1 LTIFTIVTLPSIA
14 KTVGFGRDVSID
26 SIVAT
31 STVGD
36 GVGVDVIVGE
46 AVAVGV
52 RLVGVVVGD
61 KVGVAAIVGV
71 GVVFTPSNGS
81 ILSLKIKYPPVA
93 IAPKIA
99 TVAAVATRGL
109 PPL

>member
-1 LTIFTIVTLPSIA
+1 M
-14 KTVGFGRDVSID
+14 D
-26 SIVAT
+26 SMVAT

-61 KVGVAAIVGV
+61 KVGVGVGLTAIVGV
-71 GVVFTPSNGS
+71 GVGFTPSNGS